1 MLIPCAGTQTLGI
14 HVHKYYLH
22 WALKSVN
29 ITYIGLFGSL
39 GKELQ
44 QGFMAWDFAFHR
56 FRVYSLG
63 PLGWVARKLVILW
76 VLGTPRAMK
85 REQPRPPTEGA

>member
-1 MLIPCAGTQTLGI
+1 MGDCVGVIKEDARSLDHGSYQLPEILNLQPQQCQESLGDSASAAVQGAPFELLSSLEI

-39 GKELQ
+39 G
-44 QGFMAWDFAFHR
+44 
-56 FRVYSLG
+56 V
-63 PLGWVARKLVILW
+63 
-76 VLGTPRAMK
+76 
-85 REQPRPPTEGA
+85 

>member
-1 MLIPCAGTQTLGI
+1 MLCGANIQGALRSHHTTWLFLVLLSREGRIGKEHSKVEIYVALGI

-39 GKELQ
+39 G
-44 QGFMAWDFAFHR
+44 
-56 FRVYSLG
+56 
-63 PLGWVARKLVILW
+63 
-76 VLGTPRAMK
+76 
-85 REQPRPPTEGA
+85 